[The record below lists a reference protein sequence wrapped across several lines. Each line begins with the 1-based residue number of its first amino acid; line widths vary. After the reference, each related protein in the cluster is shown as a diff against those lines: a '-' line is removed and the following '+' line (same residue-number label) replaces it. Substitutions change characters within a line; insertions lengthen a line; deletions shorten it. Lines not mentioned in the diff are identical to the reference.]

1 MILNIKKLGK
11 SVQAFPRFFDL
22 LYDFLRLNIIGKRVL
37 FNAIPGLM
45 IYVDRISRKG
55 GKFRLPVK
63 TPLLGPDVRISFFKD
78 DGAFY
83 LGRMI
88 TMPDDGGCS
97 PKGNVSIDE
106 ADVSLSPYFVGKERN
121 FSSVSRNGAVPCFYG
136 DMAGK
141 TVSQRIRIKFLM
153 IIRNFWCC

>member
-1 MILNIKKLGK
+1 
-11 SVQAFPRFFDL
+11 
-22 LYDFLRLNIIGKRVL
+22 
-37 FNAIPGLM
+37 
-45 IYVDRISRKG
+45 
-55 GKFRLPVK
+55 
-63 TPLLGPDVRISFFKD
+63 
-78 DGAFY
+78 
-83 LGRMI
+83 MI

-106 ADVSLSPYFVGKERN
+106 ADVSPSPYFVGKERN

-153 IIRNFWCC
+153 RSYVISGAADAKGAERKVIRRQQHKKIFFSIGDASSRKSPAEKWLFHDSSIKNNT